1 METSHQDKLWKKKA
15 VAFLVGQAITLFGS
29 SLVQMA
35 IIWHVTLTTSSG
47 AWVTALTL
55 SSLVPQILISFFAGV
70 WADRY
75 DRKKLIIAADAAIAV
90 ATLALAL
97 FLMVEKTGQYEL
109 WAILAVSFIRS
120 VGSGIQS
127 PAVSAVVPDLVPEDQ
142 LSRFNGINA
151 SIQSLVQ
158 FTTPAAAGAIMAA
171 GPISTLLMIDVL
183 TAVVGIGILLFIQ
196 IPRRHP
202 TGEAKQNPFF
212 ADMKAGIAYAFGHK
226 LIGGLFL
233 IFGIFIF
240 LSVPSGFLTTLMV
253 QRTFREN
260 YLYLSINETLGFAGM
275 VVGGL
280 LLGAWG
286 GFRNRIKTLAM
297 GLLLYGVASAALGFA
312 NLFWLFAGI
321 VFLMCLA
328 IPIVQTSVTTIL
340 QEKVPPEM
348 LGRVFSLMGIVFNG
362 FLLLGMLLFG
372 PLADVVAMRWL
383 MVGTGVPLVLI
394 ALGVPLWKGFFEIGE
409 PEAADEGQDQS
420 AS

>member
-1 METSHQDKLWKKKA
+1 MEEESGRLSGRPGHHPVRVIPGADGDHLACHTDDVVGGVGDGADAEFAGPTNPDL
-15 VAFLVGQAITLFGS
+15 FLC
-29 SLVQMA
+29 
-35 IIWHVTLTTSSG
+35 
-47 AWVTALTL
+47 
-55 SSLVPQILISFFAGV
+55 GV

-75 DRKKLIIAADAAIAV
+75 DRKKLIITADAAIAV

-127 PAVSAVVPDLVPEDQ
+127 PAVSAVVPDLVAEDQ

-196 IPRRHP
+196 IPKRHP

-233 IFGIFIF
+233 IFGVFIF

-253 QRTFREN
+253 QRTFGDN

-286 GFRNRIKTLAM
+286 GFRNRIKTL
-297 GLLLYGVASAALGFA
+297 VAGCCCMALHPLPWGSRTCS
-312 NLFWLFAGI
+312 G
-321 VFLMCLA
+321 CL
-328 IPIVQTSVTTIL
+328 Q
-340 QEKVPPEM
+340 
-348 LGRVFSLMGIVFNG
+348 
-362 FLLLGMLLFG
+362 
-372 PLADVVAMRWL
+372 
-383 MVGTGVPLVLI
+383 
-394 ALGVPLWKGFFEIGE
+394 
-409 PEAADEGQDQS
+409 
-420 AS
+420 ASSS

>member
-1 METSHQDKLWKKKA
+1 MESSHQDKLWKKKA

-75 DRKKLIIAADAAIAV
+75 DRKKLIIAADAVIAA

-109 WAILAVSFIRS
+109 WAIIAVSLIRS
-120 VGSGIQS
+120 AGSGIQS
-127 PAVSAVVPDLVPEDQ
+127 PAVSAVVPDLVPEEQ

-171 GPISTLLMIDVL
+171 GPISTILMIDVL
-183 TAVVGIGILLFIQ
+183 TALIGIGVLLFIK
-196 IPRRHP
+196 IPKHQAA
-202 TGEAKQNPFF
+202 GGIKQNPFF
-212 ADMKAGIAYAFGHK
+212 TDLKAGIAYVFRHK

-233 IFGIFIF
+233 IFGVFIF

-253 QRTFREN
+253 QRTFGDN

-286 GFRNRIKTLAM
+286 GFRNKIKTLVA
-297 GLLLYGVASAALGFA
+297 GLLLYGITSAALGFSS
-312 NLFWLFAGI
+312 LFWLFAGM

-328 IPIVQTSVTTIL
+328 IPIVQTTVTTLL
-340 QEKVPPEM
+340 QEKVPGDM
-348 LGRVFSLMGIVFNG
+348 LGRTFSLLGIVFNG
-362 FLLLGMLLFG
+362 FLLFGMLLFG

-409 PEAADEGQDQS
+409 PEAPPEGQQQS

>member
-1 METSHQDKLWKKKA
+1 VETSHQEKLWKRKA

-55 SSLVPQILISFFAGV
+55 SSLVPQILISLFSGV

-75 DRKKLIIAADAAIAV
+75 DRKKLIVTADAIIAV

-97 FLMVEKTGQYEL
+97 FLMVDQSGQYEL
-109 WAILAVSFIRS
+109 WAILVVSLIRS

-127 PAVSAVVPDLVPEDQ
+127 PAVSAVVPDLVPEEQ
-142 LSRFNGINA
+142 LIRFNGING
-151 SIQSLVQ
+151 SIQSLIQ
-158 FTTPAAAGAIMAA
+158 FTTPAAAGALMAV

-183 TAVVGIGILLFIQ
+183 TALIGIGILLFIQ
-196 IPRRHP
+196 IPQRQTVGE
-202 TGEAKQNPFF
+202 TGHNPFF

-240 LSVPSGFLTTLMV
+240 LSVPSGFLTTLMI
-253 QRTFREN
+253 QRTFGDN
-260 YLYLSINETLGFAGM
+260 YLYLSINETLGFGGM

-286 GFRNRIKTLAM
+286 GFKNRIKTLAA

-312 NLFWLFAGI
+312 SLFWLFAAI
-321 VFLMCLA
+321 VFLMCLG
-328 IPIVQTSVTTIL
+328 IPIVQTSATTIL

-348 LGRVFSLMGIVFNG
+348 LGRVFSLLGIVFNG

-383 MVGTGVPLVLI
+383 MVGTGIPLVLI
-394 ALGVPLWKGFFEIGE
+394 ALGIPLWKGFFKIGE
-409 PEAADEGQDQS
+409 PETNPEGQDES
-420 AS
+420 SS